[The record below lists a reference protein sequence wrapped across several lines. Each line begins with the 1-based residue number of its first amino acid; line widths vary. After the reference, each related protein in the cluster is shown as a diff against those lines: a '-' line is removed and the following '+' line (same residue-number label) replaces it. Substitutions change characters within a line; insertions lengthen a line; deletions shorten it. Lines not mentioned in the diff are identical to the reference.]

1 MTTVADE
8 LRAAADR
15 LAPQPQTPPTLT
27 GDYPDLDAC
36 YAQLLRNTAETIDA
50 VLRHGL
56 SVDESAHWLAPAL
69 AAARQI
75 NAASSAV

>member
-1 MTTVADE
+1 MTTPADE

-15 LAPQPQTPPTLT
+15 LAPESDEQSTLT

-36 YAQLLRNTAETIDA
+36 YAHLLRNTALTVDTVAKYRPDA
-50 VLRHGL
+50 IN
-56 SVDESAHWLAPAL
+56 ENAHWLAPAL

-75 NAASSAV
+75 NGTAR